1 MLPKGFSTLMIYL
14 LNKQL
19 FIFRLYEA
27 FNLKMQLHWQMIPR
41 MKGQKPKHVGIV
53 GPIRDEYFYFVE
65 IITPNR

>member
-1 MLPKGFSTLMIYL
+1 
-14 LNKQL
+14 
-19 FIFRLYEA
+19 
-27 FNLKMQLHWQMIPR
+27 MQLHWQMIPR